1 MVKRKNFRDDKG
13 ESGEKIM
20 DDLETSFLV
29 KNDVSTG
36 KRYYGITLEVS
47 DKKHM
52 TEYLDSS
59 IDYYVNT
66 NFKKKEKA
74 FDNQIKLDLIDN
86 GFVLN
91 GHQFPFPARASELIK
106 ILGEA
111 RIVED
116 QCPDSLKEVY
126 CEEYG
131 FDINTFN
138 PWDYYWDE
146 LGLLARTYD
155 HETIHMLT
163 ISLRPSGYPFPM
175 PKKCF
180 IGTLLV
186 HGNPW
191 HNEVVKS
198 RGGSLQFDKCYASV
212 HSNGNIKK
220 EKSIRHLEFKLKSK
234 EKLVFFDQTDEV
246 QKILSFCTPES
257 ADKQVAE
264 PSLEKSNIYIMGKY
278 WNHYIGDTD
287 DSLSLIEYL
296 ADKRCRKIKL
306 KDVFSE
312 LGFDSNDYNF
322 RNPQVSLVVSL
333 RDGIEID
340 FKYAIQVLCDLAA
353 ILLECRRN
361 GSVDL
366 QELGGCA
373 LEKDEIPI
381 SLIST
386 AAEEKIL
393 LKVLADFCKSPMD
406 YNLSEMCETEEL
418 EEMAA
423 ICDELR
429 DELSN

>member
-1 MVKRKNFRDDKG
+1 MNLLKNIFRN
-13 ESGEKIM
+13 S
-20 DDLETSFLV
+20 
-29 KNDVSTG
+29 
-36 KRYYGITLEVS
+36 
-47 DKKHM
+47 KK
-52 TEYLDSS
+52 TY
-59 IDYYVNT
+59 
-66 NFKKKEKA
+66 
-74 FDNQIKLDLIDN
+74 DNQVTLDLIDN

-91 GHQFPFPARASELIK
+91 NHPFPFPARASEMIK

-111 RIVED
+111 RIAED

-126 CEEYG
+126 CEKYG

-155 HETIHMLT
+155 HETIYKFT

-175 PKKCF
+175 PEKCF
-180 IGTLLV
+180 TGTLLV

-191 HNEVVKS
+191 HDEVVKS
-198 RGGSLQFDKCYASV
+198 RGGSLQFDKCCASV
-212 HSNGNIKK
+212 HSTGNIKK
-220 EKSIRHLEFKLKSK
+220 EKSICHLEFKLKSK

-246 QKILSFCTPES
+246 QKMLDFCRPDS

-264 PSLEKSNIYIMGKY
+264 PGAEKSNIYIMGKY

-296 ADKRCRKIKL
+296 ADKRRKKIKL
-306 KDVFSE
+306 EDVFSDF
-312 LGFDSNDYNF
+312 GFNRCDFDF

-333 RDGIEID
+333 RDGMEID

-353 ILLECRRN
+353 ILLECRKN

-366 QELGGCA
+366 QELCGGA
-373 LEKDEIPI
+373 LEKDEVPI
-381 SLIST
+381 SLTST
-386 AAEEKIL
+386 AEEEKIL
-393 LKVLADFCKSPMD
+393 LKVLVDFCKSPMD
-406 YNLSEMCETEEL
+406 YNLSEMCEAEEM

-423 ICDELR
+423 ICDELK
-429 DELSN
+429 DELSNYTLVQGGMP